1 MGARREGR
9 ELALQALYAI
19 DMNPMSSA
27 GALRLFWE
35 EHQASEG
42 IKEFAELLVKGV
54 DEHRAELDRRIREQS
69 KNWSLGRMAKVD
81 LNILRIAVFEL
92 AYLGDIPRNVTINE
106 AIEIAKKFGS
116 EDSPS
121 FVNGI
126 LDELAAGL
134 PDKPNSP

>member
-54 DEHRAELDRRIREQS
+54 DEHRAELDQRIKEQS